1 MSAFQQN
8 METKSAGFDR
18 AQYYRDYYQRN
29 KEKLCE
35 KRTENYRR
43 RKGAKALTEYI
54 NTHLDEDLVVMRD
67 ELIKI
72 DESNPEQYEICIS
85 MMKVAKLLL
94 EIKTVAIG
102 GGIEDLERIRN
113 MPVEN

>member
-29 KEKLCE
+29 KEKLCN
-35 KRTENYRR
+35 KQAENYRR
-43 RKGAKALTEYI
+43 RKGAKALTEYV
-54 NTHLDEDLVVMRD
+54 NTYLEEDLVVIRD
-67 ELIKI
+67 ELMKI
-72 DESNPEQYEICIS
+72 DESNPKQYETCIS
-85 MMKVAKLLL
+85 MMKLAKLLL
-94 EIKTVAIG
+94 EIKYVVIG
-102 GGIEDLERIRN
+102 AEMGEIERIRN